1 MAHGLLQD
9 RFLVSAAIPISNKST
24 NPSTHVQCLP
34 LKNVLHLLNHSRCDR
49 YKYNAEKTIK
59 TWIDLR
65 SAISFIC
72 SVVQVNVLW
81 LPSGICR
88 SRNEWST
95 AQVANCCF
103 ASSIHWRYSGDCSQL
118 QFSICKNK
126 QIGLQTK
133 WTFYFWFAE
142 RVCAVAAFSG
152 TGTTPSWL
160 PARYNAIVP
169 QWRKELRIWDYNAT
183 AHSCCSKFW
192 HLRRILQDR

>member
-103 ASSIHWRYSGDCSQL
+103 IDGTAVTARNCSSQYAKTNRLDYKRSER
-118 QFSICKNK
+118 SISDLLKK
-126 QIGLQTK
+126 
-133 WTFYFWFAE
+133 F
-142 RVCAVAAFSG
+142 V
-152 TGTTPSWL
+152 
-160 PARYNAIVP
+160 
-169 QWRKELRIWDYNAT
+169 QWRPSVVREPHPVDCQRVITQLSHSGARSWGFETTMQQRT
-183 AHSCCSKFW
+183 AVVANFD
-192 HLRRILQDR
+192 I